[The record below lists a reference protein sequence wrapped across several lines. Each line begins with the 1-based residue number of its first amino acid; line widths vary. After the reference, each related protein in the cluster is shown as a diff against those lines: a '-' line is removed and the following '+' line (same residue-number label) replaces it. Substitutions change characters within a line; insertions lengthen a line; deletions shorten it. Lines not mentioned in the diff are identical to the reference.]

1 MFCAQ
6 NLGEGNGR
14 RRWEGGRLE
23 IKNIGMK
30 EKEKKNNNNN
40 NNKRKNMNKII
51 YILYIESQDH

>member
-14 RRWEGGRLE
+14 RRWEGGMLE
-23 IKNIGMK
+23 IKNIDMK
-30 EKEKKNNNNN
+30 EKEKKKNN

-51 YILYIESQDH
+51 YILYKI